1 MEVRVNRKRPSW
13 SQDVIQ
19 NFEPSKHAYPR
30 RLQTPIILRVE
41 SGEAGHAGGI
51 DAGGIDQGD
60 ACQAS
65 PRLRAGGGDQHKQ
78 GQKSRRDREAQAPDA
93 VSGSTPRIKAA
104 PDPRLSRSF
113 EYSVAVLE
121 SFSRERRPLGISELA
136 NIMGLSRPTTHR
148 YAVTLVALGYL
159 EQDDKRRY
167 RLSTRAAGPGRS
179 AIGAVRRQVSAQ
191 VALEDL
197 RDKVGYTVSMGVLD
211 RNRVV
216 YVHRLFG
223 HRRGQYA
230 IDMDLGVGASVP
242 VYCTA
247 LGKVLLA
254 SVSDAERRELLEGLQ
269 LVPHGPNSVVAK
281 SDLAD
286 ELGRMNVR
294 EPAVSDEELIAGSRS
309 VAVLVPRPAGEYP
322 LAIEVTVP
330 SGDYTAKQLLDEVGP
345 LVKRTAS
352 LISEA

>member
-1 MEVRVNRKRPSW
+1 M
-13 SQDVIQ
+13 
-19 NFEPSKHAYPR
+19 
-30 RLQTPIILRVE
+30 E
-41 SGEAGHAGGI
+41 SGEAGHAWGI

-65 PRLRAGGGDQHKQ
+65 PRSRTGGGDKRKAEQDSPTRKAHAPEDA
-78 GQKSRRDREAQAPDA
+78 SRSA
-93 VSGSTPRIKAA
+93 PRIRAA
-104 PDPRLSRSF
+104 PDPRMSRSF

-136 NIMGLSRPTTHR
+136 SIMGLSRPTTHR

-167 RLSTRAAGPGRS
+167 RLSMRAAGPGRS
-179 AIGAVRRQVSAQ
+179 AIGAVRRQVSAR

-197 RDKVGYTVSMGVLD
+197 RDKVAHTVSMGVLD
-211 RNRVV
+211 RHRVV

-230 IDMDLGVGASVP
+230 IDMELGVGASVP

-254 SVSDAERRELLEGLQ
+254 SVSEGERRELLEGLQ
-269 LVPHGPNSVVAK
+269 LVPHGPSSIVAM
-281 SDLAD
+281 SDLV
-286 ELGRMNVR
+286 EEIGRVNVR
-294 EPAVSDEELIAGSRS
+294 EAIVSDEELTAGSRS

-330 SGDYTAKQLLDEVGP
+330 STAYTAKELLDEVGP
-345 LVKRTAS
+345 LVKRAAL
-352 LISEA
+352 LISGV

>member
-1 MEVRVNRKRPSW
+1 MR
-13 SQDVIQ
+13 SQHVIQ
-19 NFEPSKHAYPR
+19 SFEPSKHAYTSG
-30 RLQTPIILRVE
+30 LQMPIMLAVE
-41 SGEAGHAGGI
+41 SGEAGHARGI

-65 PRLRAGGGDQHKQ
+65 PRLRAGADQRKQ
-78 GQKSRRDREAQAPDA
+78 TQKSGRARDAQVPDLA
-93 VSGSTPRIKAA
+93 AGPESRIRAA
-104 PDPRLSRSF
+104 PDPRMSRSF

-136 NIMGLSRPTTHR
+136 KIMGLSRPTTHR

-197 RDKVGYTVSMGVLD
+197 RDKVGHTVSMGVLD

-230 IDMDLGVGASVP
+230 VDLELGVGASVP

-254 SVSDAERRELLEGLQ
+254 SVSDAERRELLEELQ
-269 LVPHGPNSVVAK
+269 LVPNGPNSIVAK
-281 SDLAD
+281 SELED
-286 ELGRMNVR
+286 ELARINVR
-294 EPAVSDEELIAGSRS
+294 EPVLSDEELTAGSRS
-309 VAVLVPRPAGEYP
+309 VGILVPRPAGEYP

-330 SGDYTAKQLLDEVGP
+330 SSAYTAKQLLDEVGP

>member
-1 MEVRVNRKRPSW
+1 MEVRVNGKRPLW
-13 SQDVIQ
+13 FRDVIQ
-19 NFEPSKHAYPR
+19 SLEPSKHAYPR
-30 RLQTPIILRVE
+30 RLQTPIILWVE
-41 SGEAGHAGGI
+41 YGEAGHAGGI

-65 PRLRAGGGDQHKQ
+65 PRLWAGGSDQGKQ
-78 GQKSRRDREAQAPDA
+78 EQKRKPDQKRKQDQKGRREREAQAPEV
-93 VSGSTPRIKAA
+93 VSSRAPRIKAA
-104 PDPRLSRSF
+104 PDPRMSRSF

-179 AIGAVRRQVSAQ
+179 AIGAVRRQVSARI
-191 VALEDL
+191 ALEDL
-197 RDKVGYTVSMGVLD
+197 REKVGYTVSMGVLD

-216 YVHRLFG
+216 YIHRLFG

-254 SVSDAERRELLEGLQ
+254 SVSDAERRE
-269 LVPHGPNSVVAK
+269 A
-281 SDLAD
+281 
-286 ELGRMNVR
+286 
-294 EPAVSDEELIAGSRS
+294 
-309 VAVLVPRPAGEYP
+309 AGE
-322 LAIEVTVP
+322 A
-330 SGDYTAKQLLDEVGP
+330 AAGP
-345 LVKRTAS
+345 TRA
-352 LISEA
+352 

>member
-1 MEVRVNRKRPSW
+1 MRSRY
-13 SQDVIQ
+13 VIQ

-30 RLQTPIILRVE
+30 RAQTPIILAVE

-51 DAGGIDQGD
+51 DAGGVDPGD

-65 PRLRAGGGDQHKQ
+65 SRSRANGGEKRKAKQ
-78 GQKSRRDREAQAPDA
+78 GSSGRGEAQTSDEALRT
-93 VSGSTPRIKAA
+93 SPRIRTA
-104 PDPRLSRSF
+104 PDPRMSRSF

-136 NIMGLSRPTTHR
+136 SIMGLSRPTTHR

-197 RDKVGYTVSMGVLD
+197 RDKVGHTVSMGVLD

-230 IDMDLGVGASVP
+230 IDMELGVGASVP

-254 SVSDAERRELLEGLQ
+254 SVSEGERRELLETLQ
-269 LVPHGPNSVVAK
+269 LVPHGPNSIVVK
-281 SDLAD
+281 GDLVD
-286 ELGRMNVR
+286 EIGRVNVR
-294 EPAVSDEELIAGSRS
+294 EATLSDEELTAGSRS

-330 SGDYTAKQLLDEVGP
+330 SSAYTAQRLLDEVGP
-345 LVKRTAS
+345 LVKRAAL
-352 LISEA
+352 LISGA

>member
-1 MEVRVNRKRPSW
+1 M
-13 SQDVIQ
+13 
-19 NFEPSKHAYPR
+19 
-30 RLQTPIILRVE
+30 E
-41 SGEAGHAGGI
+41 SGEAGHARGI

-65 PRLRAGGGDQHKQ
+65 PRLRAGAGDQRKQ
-78 GQKSRRDREAQAPDA
+78 AQKSGHARDAQAPDVTA
-93 VSGSTPRIKAA
+93 GPASRIKAA
-104 PDPRLSRSF
+104 PDPRMSRSF

-136 NIMGLSRPTTHR
+136 KIMGLSRPTTHR

-179 AIGAVRRQVSAQ
+179 AIGAVRRQVSAR
-191 VALEDL
+191 VVLEDL
-197 RDKVGYTVSMGVLD
+197 RDKVGHTVSMGVLD

-230 IDMDLGVGASVP
+230 VDLELGVGASVP

-254 SVSDAERRELLEGLQ
+254 SVSDAERRELLEELQ
-269 LVPHGPNSVVAK
+269 LVPNGPNSIVAK
-281 SDLAD
+281 S
-286 ELGRMNVR
+286 ELEEEIAGIDVR
-294 EPAVSDEELIAGSRS
+294 GPVLSDEELTAGSRS

-330 SGDYTAKQLLDEVGP
+330 SSAFTAKQLLDEVGP
-345 LVKRTAS
+345 LVKRMAS
-352 LISEA
+352 LISGGLNPHGPDVGG

>member
-1 MEVRVNRKRPSW
+1 MEVRANRKRPVRSRY
-13 SQDVIQ
+13 VIQ

-30 RLQTPIILRVE
+30 RLQTPIILPVE
-41 SGEAGHAGGI
+41 SGEAGHAWGI
-51 DAGGIDQGD
+51 DAGGIDQEGD

-65 PRLRAGGGDQHKQ
+65 PRSRAGGEKRKAKQ
-78 GQKSRRDREAQAPDA
+78 GSPGRKTRSSEDTSRA
-93 VSGSTPRIKAA
+93 GPRIREA
-104 PDPRLSRSF
+104 PDPRMSRSF

-136 NIMGLSRPTTHR
+136 KIMGLSRPTTHR

-179 AIGAVRRQVSAQ
+179 AIGAVRRQVSAR
-191 VALEDL
+191 VALEGL
-197 RDKVGYTVSMGVLD
+197 RDKVGHTVSMGVLD

-230 IDMDLGVGASVP
+230 IDMELGVGASVP

-254 SVSDAERRELLEGLQ
+254 SVSEGERRALLEDLQ
-269 LVPHGPNSVVAK
+269 LVPYGPNSIVVK
-281 SDLAD
+281 SDLVD
-286 ELGRMNVR
+286 EISRVNVR
-294 EPAVSDEELIAGSRS
+294 EATVSDEELTAGSRS

-330 SGDYTAKQLLDEVGP
+330 ASAYTVQRLLDEVGP
-345 LVKRTAS
+345 RVKRAA
-352 LISEA
+352 LIISGA

>member
-1 MEVRVNRKRPSW
+1 
-13 SQDVIQ
+13 
-19 NFEPSKHAYPR
+19 
-30 RLQTPIILRVE
+30 VE
-41 SGEAGHAGGI
+41 SGEAGHAWGI

-65 PRLRAGGGDQHKQ
+65 PRSRAGGADSDAGSGAEERKVKQ
-78 GQKSRRDREAQAPDA
+78 GNPGRKPEESDDHSRAN
-93 VSGSTPRIKAA
+93 PRIRAS
-104 PDPRLSRSF
+104 PDPRMSRSF

-136 NIMGLSRPTTHR
+136 HIMGLSRPTTHR

-179 AIGAVRRQVSAQ
+179 AIGAVRRQVSAR

-197 RDKVGYTVSMGVLD
+197 RDKVGHTVSMGVLD

-254 SVSDAERRELLEGLQ
+254 SVSEGERRELLEGLQ
-269 LVPHGPNSVVAK
+269 LVPHGPNSIVAK

-286 ELGRMNVR
+286 ELARMNVR
-294 EPAVSDEELIAGSRS
+294 EAALSDEELTAGSRS
-309 VAVLVPRPAGEYP
+309 VAVLVPRPASEYP

-330 SGDYTAKQLLDEVGP
+330 SSAYTAQRLLDEVGP
-345 LVKRTAS
+345 LVKRAAL
-352 LISEA
+352 LISGA